1 MPEDLFRHAM
11 RRILD
16 QAGTAPT
23 VVLALS
29 GGVDSMVLVHLA
41 DRFRNDIGLGSRQL
55 VAAHLD
61 HGLRGPESDGD
72 REHCRTVADRLGL
85 AFRERRVDAAAF
97 ARENSLGV
105 EEAGRLLRYRFFRDI
120 AGDDGLVL
128 TGHHAGDQA
137 ETILLNLRRGA
148 HRRGLSGMRELSRL
162 PLPPG
167 LAVRVGRPLLA
178 VRRERLLEYA
188 ARENLSWREDH
199 TNEDVTYRRN
209 HFRHKVIP
217 LLEHLMPGFQDSLLA
232 QAERLSAE
240 ETALAEAGRDLA
252 ETFGRREGG
261 GRALLLRPEV
271 TGERERYLYA
281 LRHIVEEEL
290 GARLPYGAVLSR
302 IAEVGER
309 GRIGETVSLPGNLRV
324 RRESDGLFFFFPDA
338 VAASGDGDGEVIL
351 PDPPFDIAVHGFR
364 VTVERRDFAGT
375 IPDDDRADPEV
386 EWLRE
391 DSIRWPLRVRTPAP
405 GERFRAIGAP
415 GSRKI
420 HDILMD
426 LKVPRRLRQMP
437 RLLADHA
444 GGVWLWP
451 FRLANR
457 VRLPNGPCRALRV
470 AMRRDGTILDGS
482 E

>member
-1 MPEDLFRHAM
+1 MPEELFRHAM
-11 RRILD
+11 RRILTE
-16 QAGTAPT
+16 AGPAST

-41 DRFRNDIGLGSRQL
+41 SRFRDDIGLTERCV

-72 REHCRTVADRLGL
+72 REHCRAVAERLGL
-85 AFRERRVDAAAF
+85 AFRERRVDADGF

-137 ETILLNLRRGA
+137 ETILLNLHRGA
-148 HRRGLSGMRELSRL
+148 HRRGLSGMRELSSL
-162 PLPPG
+162 PLPPD

-178 VRRERLLEYA
+178 VRRERLIEYA
-188 ARENLSWREDH
+188 EREGLTWREDH
-199 TNEDVTYRRN
+199 TNQDVTYRRN

-217 LLEHLMPGFQDSLLA
+217 LLEHLLPGFQDRLLA
-232 QAERLSAE
+232 QAERYSAE
-240 ETALAEAGRDLA
+240 ETTLTDDGRALAEKY
-252 ETFGRREGG
+252 GRREGG
-261 GRALLLRPEV
+261 GRALLLDPEL
-271 TGERERYLYA
+271 TGERERYFYA
-281 LRHIVEEEL
+281 LRHIVEDEL

-309 GRIGETVSLPGNLRV
+309 GRVGETVSLPGNLRV

-338 VAASGDGDGEVIL
+338 VPAPGDGEAIL
-351 PDPPFDIAVHGFR
+351 PDPPFDIVVHGFR
-364 VTVERRDFAGT
+364 VTVERREYAGT
-375 IPDDDRADPEV
+375 IPDADRADPEV

-391 DSIRWPLRVRTPAP
+391 DSLRWPLRLRTPEP

-426 LKVPRRLRQMP
+426 LKVPRRLRQVP

-457 VRLPNGPCRALRV
+457 VRLPEGPCRALRV
-470 AMRRDGTILDGS
+470 TLRREAAAEDR